1 MCVCVQSD
9 IYSYGVILY
18 ELISGKVPWDG
29 LNAMQVVGA
38 VAFQDKRLPVP
49 EGVDPKIGKLMEDCF
64 APPAKRPSFEEVLGV
79 LRGVIKEITPQGPP
93 ARRAVPR
100 RVERQQE

>member
-38 VAFQDKRLPVP
+38 VAFQDKRLSIPDGVEP
-49 EGVDPKIGKLMEDCF
+49 EVRELMQSCWCGE
-64 APPAKRPSFEEVLGV
+64 PAKRPSFEDILGV
-79 LRGVIKEITPQGPP
+79 LRKVIKRVPVPTRKVTPS
-93 ARRAVPR
+93 
-100 RVERQQE
+100 